1 VKYQE
6 NQQVRTGSKTEYSA
20 VHIEIVNIPLH
31 SQEFDPSSNSHFP
44 KQSDIFQ
51 CLPPYQNC
59 QKKTKT
65 NGQNLIKIYL
75 NVSIFL
81 PRSSLKNAWLRTIF
95 FPNFRNSFLIPNQNL
110 IKISS
115 ATSEKSFPPTTRP
128 SYPHPTRGPRGP
140 TCAAKRIS
148 RRTSPAWAAPA
159 SFPRPLPRPTSW
171 CDTGCAGNGGP
182 GKNGG
187 FFLGKCGEKH
197 GKYKVCLL
205 ENMDGKTNGLA
216 KKWWP
221 EKK

>member
-1 VKYQE
+1 MS
-6 NQQVRTGSKTEYSA
+6 TPLSKLPKKNKDQWSK
-20 VHIEIVNIPLH
+20 
-31 SQEFDPSSNSHFP
+31 SH
-44 KQSDIFQ
+44 
-51 CLPPYQNC
+51 
-59 QKKTKT
+59 
-65 NGQNLIKIYL
+65 KIYL

-95 FPNFRNSFLIPNQNL
+95 FPSFRNSFLIPNQNL

-128 SYPHPTRGPRGP
+128 SYPHP
-140 TCAAKRIS
+140 
-148 RRTSPAWAAPA
+148 SPAWAAPA

-182 GKNGG
+182 GENGG

-197 GKYKVCLL
+197 GKYRVCLL